1 MSGFVQLLDGLL
13 VFEALVILDSNF
25 FTVWEK
31 DLFKNFAHLNETQR
45 RTANHNNWN
54 IIHKALTNFLE
65 KENFQDSYFEL
76 SIEQILENDPGEFFG
91 YFIAFISIMLIKKR
105 YIWSQSL
112 GSVNDSDSYNYLRN
126 LETSLTGAEV
136 ETPETQKENRQDEEI
151 DEKSKLVDL
160 VSTLQRQLKDIE
172 EKFGYSQV
180 ELEAKKEENEEMKKL
195 MDLKVFENEKNKLRL
210 QTLEQSQAEFYEAVK
225 IKEENS
231 SLLKKLKAV
240 ENSEEK
246 LELENSLLRE
256 KLVSLEKTILELKTI
271 ESKYQVDD
279 GLRKKYD
286 MVCERNEHLTSDIR
300 KKELEIEGLKYQVE
314 ILKKSKEINEATI
327 SAMNLEKVKTE
338 QAMMSLHDEIKMKDQ
353 QNLSLDRIIIKLKE
367 QLEVNIMTANTM
379 TASGSSPTT
388 PVRGKYSAENLDSY
402 FKKPPEEED
411 RLSQLESELQKLK
424 AEKELGWMD
433 QESQMKIKLE
443 KELLTQELTQLKE
456 KVKRLTKE
464 LDSFRKKEEEW
475 VLKEGKLNSTCK
487 LLKKTNTEINKELT
501 NIKAAKDSTKTLE
514 ALFSSPKEAKKQHQ
528 DEINMLYSLL
538 VETQLKYNGLL
549 QEKLSSKN
557 SKLSFL
563 ETSSSMFES
572 FSSF

>member
-1 MSGFVQLLDGLL
+1 MTGFAQLLDGLL

-31 DLFKNFAHLNETQR
+31 DLFKDLAHLNATQK
-45 RTANHNNWN
+45 RTAHHNNWN

-65 KENFQDSYFEL
+65 RDNFQDSYFEL

-91 YFIAFISIMLIKKR
+91 YFIAFISVMLIKKR
-105 YIWSQSL
+105 YLWSQSL

-126 LETSLTGAEV
+126 LESSLTGADV
-136 ETPETQKENRQDEEI
+136 ESPEAQKESRKNEET
-151 DEKSKLVDL
+151 DEKSKLVEM
-160 VSTLQRQLKDIE
+160 VSTLQQQLKEIE

-195 MDLKVFENEKNKLRL
+195 IDVKVFENEKIKLRL

-231 SLLKKLKAV
+231 SLVKKLKTA
-240 ENSEEK
+240 ENNEEK

-256 KLVSLEKTILELKTI
+256 KLASLEKTILELKTI
-271 ESKYQVDD
+271 ESRYQVDD

-286 MVCERNEHLTSDIR
+286 MVCERNEYLTSDIR
-300 KKELEIEGLKYQVE
+300 KKDLEIEGLKYQVE

-338 QAMMSLHDEIKMKDQ
+338 QTIMSLHDEIKMKDQ

-367 QLEVNIMTANTM
+367 QLEVNIMTANNLTP
-379 TASGSSPTT
+379 SGSSPTT
-388 PVRGKYSAENLDSY
+388 PIRSKYSVDNLDSY
-402 FKKPPEEED
+402 FKKPEEED
-411 RLSQLESELQKLK
+411 RLSQLESEVQKLK
-424 AEKELGWMD
+424 AEKDLGWMD
-433 QESQMKIKLE
+433 QESQMKLNLE
-443 KELLTQELTQLKE
+443 KELLTQELTQVKE
-456 KVKRLTKE
+456 KIKRLAKE

-501 NIKAAKDSTKTLE
+501 NIKAAKDSSKTLE

-528 DEINMLYSLL
+528 DEINVLYSLL

-549 QEKLSSKN
+549 QEKLTSKN
-557 SKLSFL
+557 SKLAFL
-563 ETSSSMFES
+563 ETSTSMFES

>member
-1 MSGFVQLLDGLL
+1 VASFAQLLDGLL

-25 FTVWEK
+25 FSVWEK
-31 DLFKNFAHLNETQR
+31 DLFKNLGHLNETQKQ
-45 RTANHNNWN
+45 TANHNNWN
-54 IIHKALTNFLE
+54 IIHKSLTNYLE

-76 SIEQILENDPGEFFG
+76 SIEQILLNDPGEFFG

-112 GSVNDSDSYNYLRN
+112 GSINDSDSYNYLRN

-136 ETPETQKENRQDEEI
+136 ESPEAQKEIQQDEEK
-151 DEKSKLVDL
+151 DERSKLVEM
-160 VSTLQRQLKDIE
+160 VSTLQRQLKEIE
-172 EKFGYSQV
+172 EKFGISQV

-195 MDLKVFENEKNKLRL
+195 MDIKVFENEKIKLRL
-210 QTLEQSQAEFYEAVK
+210 QTLEQSQAEFYEAIK

-231 SLLKKLKAV
+231 SLVKKLKAA

-256 KLVSLEKTILELKTI
+256 KQASLEKTILELKTI

-279 GLRKKYD
+279 GLRKKYE
-286 MVCERNEHLTSDIR
+286 MICERNEYLTSDIR

-314 ILKKSKEINEATI
+314 ILKKSKEINETTI
-327 SAMNLEKVKTE
+327 SAMNLEKVKSE
-338 QAMMSLHDEIKMKDQ
+338 QAIMNLHDEIKMKDQ

-367 QLEVNIMTANTM
+367 QLEVNIMTANSITP
-379 TASGSSPTT
+379 SGSSPTT
-388 PVRGKYSAENLDSY
+388 PVRSKYSVENLDSY
-402 FKKPPEEED
+402 FKNPEEED

-433 QESQMKIKLE
+433 QESQMKLNLE

-456 KVKRLTKE
+456 KIKRLTKE
-464 LDSFRKKEEEW
+464 LDSFRKKEEDW

-487 LLKKTNTEINKELT
+487 LLKKTNTEINKELA
-501 NIKAAKDSTKTLE
+501 NIKAAKDSSKSLE

-528 DEINMLYSLL
+528 DEIAILYSLL
-538 VETQLKYNGLL
+538 VETQLKYNGLV
-549 QEKLSSKN
+549 QEKLTSKN

-563 ETSSSMFES
+563 ETSTSLFES